1 MWTRTDLKRNA
12 KSVLKKN
19 YWKSVIVSLI
29 FLFITGSGAAST
41 GREASDE
48 LSNAKDAFAGWF
60 YFFTDYRSGS
70 RSNSDFHADW
80 SSSDDLFVEPTSCRL
95 PEIFCQCS

>member
-29 FLFITGSGAAST
+29 FLFITGQVQQ
-41 GREASDE
+41 
-48 LSNAKDAFAGWF
+48 
-60 YFFTDYRSGS
+60 YRKRG
-70 RSNSDFHADW
+70 
-80 SSSDDLFVEPTSCRL
+80 
-95 PEIFCQCS
+95 I